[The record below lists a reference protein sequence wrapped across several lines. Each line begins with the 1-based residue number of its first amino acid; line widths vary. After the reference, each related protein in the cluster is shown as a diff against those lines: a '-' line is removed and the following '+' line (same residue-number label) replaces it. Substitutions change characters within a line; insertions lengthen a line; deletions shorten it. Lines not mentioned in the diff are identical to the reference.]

1 MILQVENASFSY
13 KKGVPVI
20 RDLNMQ
26 AESGELVAI
35 LGPNGAGKTTLLR
48 CIMGFLRWDS
58 GQSLLDGKNIR
69 SLSHRQLWQRVAYV
83 PQAKGAFSSLPVRD
97 MILLGRTS
105 RVGVFSTP
113 SRADLDQVEA
123 VADGLGIHALLDKRC
138 TEISGGELQMVLIAR
153 ALAAQ
158 PELLILDEPESNLDF
173 KNQLIV
179 LEAMSKL
186 AADGMCC
193 IFNTH
198 YPTHALTRAHK
209 ALILH
214 KRGGSSFGET
224 QAVVTE
230 AAIRRAFGVE
240 TVIGEIETPG
250 KVYRSILPLHIAEGE
265 TPADPADPERPVIA
279 VLSILCTDPSR
290 SRRINQLLHERRERV
305 IGRMGMPYPEAGL
318 AIINVTLDGPLR
330 EIESLGHSLS
340 VLPGV
345 EVKTTL
351 TEKGEKNNGPF
362 QLD

>member
-113 SRADLDQVEA
+113 SRADLDRGEV

-198 YPTHALTRAHK
+198 K
-209 ALILH
+209 G
-214 KRGGSSFGET
+214 GGSSFGET

-250 KVYRSILPLHIAEGE
+250 KVYRSILPLHIAKGE

-279 VLSILCTDPSR
+279 VLSILCTDPAR

-351 TEKGEKNNGPF
+351 TEKGEKNNGPI